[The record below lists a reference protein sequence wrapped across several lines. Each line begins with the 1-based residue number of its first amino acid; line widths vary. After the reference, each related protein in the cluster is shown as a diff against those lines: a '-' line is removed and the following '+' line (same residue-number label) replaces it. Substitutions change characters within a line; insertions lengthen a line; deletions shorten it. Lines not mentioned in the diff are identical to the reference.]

1 MIRREITKLI
11 EKSIKTVQKKGVFPK
26 FDISDIRIEHPE
38 EKTHG
43 DYAANIAMQIVRTVK
58 KNPMEIAKIIS
69 SQLFIVN
76 KKTRLFERIEV
87 VKPGFINFF
96 LSKKYLQKQVED
108 IIKERSDVLRIG
120 KNKTVNIEFISA
132 NPTGLLHLGN
142 GRGAFFGDSLAN
154 VLEKA
159 GYKVTREYL
168 INNAKVNTQIRLLGK
183 TALGRGKTYLNE
195 YLISQVRKLQPKFKN
210 KSEGE
215 AGYLIAQEIQKDI
228 KNFIERKLKIKFDS
242 WISEE
247 RFYKEG
253 RIKKVYNW
261 LKKKKL
267 IYRKEGAEWL
277 RISKFGAPKDEVII
291 RQTGEP
297 TYFLSDIAYHKD
309 KFSRNFQ
316 KIIDIWG
323 ADHQGHVPKIE
334 AISKILGYKGQLD
347 ILISQMMRLKRGK
360 ISKRKGKIITLESLI
375 DEVGLDTVKFFYL
388 MKSFDTQMEF
398 DVELAKKR
406 SAKSPVYY
414 VQYAHARICAILRK
428 CGKSEI
434 LISKFETNSKA
445 TLRGVSHH
453 IRSNKIPNS
462 KLKLLTHPSELEL
475 IKGLIRLPEIIEDT
489 AKDYQ
494 IQRIPQYAIDLAA
507 SFHQFYRDCRVLPA
521 PHRTEGSGMGTED
534 RLLSEARMGLVL
546 ATKTVMKNTLSLMGI
561 SAPERM

>member
-11 EKSIKTVQKKGVFPK
+11 EKSIKTVQKRGVFPK
-26 FDISDIRIEHPE
+26 FDISEIRIEHPE

-43 DYAANIAMQIVRTVK
+43 DYATNIAMQIVRTVK
-58 KNPMEIAKIIS
+58 KNPTEIAKIIS

-96 LSKKYLQKQVED
+96 LSKKYLQKQVEE

-120 KNKTVNIEFISA
+120 KNKTVNVEFISA

-210 KSEGE
+210 KSESE

-297 TYFLSDIAYHKD
+297 TYFLSDIAYHED

-316 KIIDIWG
+316 KIINIWG
-323 ADHQGHVPKIE
+323 ADHQGHVPKIK

-360 ISKRKGKIITLESLI
+360 ISKRRGKIITLESLI
-375 DEVGLDTVKFFYL
+375 DEVGPDTVRFFYL

-414 VQYAHARICAILRK
+414 VQYAYARICSILRK
-428 CGKSEI
+428 AQKHKTKNI
-434 LISKFETNSKA
+434 NY
-445 TLRGVSHH
+445 
-453 IRSNKIPNS
+453 
-462 KLKLLTHPSELEL
+462 KLLEHPSELNL
-475 IKGLIRLPEIIEDT
+475 IKALIRLPEVIEDT
-489 AKDYQ
+489 ANDYQ
-494 IQRIPQYAIDLAA
+494 VQRIPQYAIDLAA
-507 SFHQFYRDCRVLPA
+507 SFHQFYRNCRVL
-521 PHRTEGSGMGTED
+521 TED

-546 ATKTVMKNTLSLMGI
+546 ATKIVMKNTLSLMGI